1 MHCRMISPKA
11 LKQMKTDKA
20 PFIAISR
27 HRMTVDGDGVTT
39 LVCFYGCPLRCKYC
53 INPQSF
59 SEETKP
65 AFLTPE
71 ELYGR
76 VKLDEL
82 YFLATGG
89 GVTFGGGEPLLYPE
103 FLEEFRQICG
113 EKWHLCAETSLNVPR
128 ENLEKA
134 AQCIDYFIVDVK
146 DTNPDVYLAYT
157 GKTNE
162 QTLSN
167 LKLLVSLVGAD
178 NIIVRL
184 PLIKDYND
192 DLCRDRSEK
201 LLRDMG
207 ITQFDK
213 FTYIIKEDSN

>member
-1 MHCRMISPKA
+1 MLKA
-11 LKQMKTDKA
+11 VTQMKIDKA

-27 HRMTVDGDGVTT
+27 HRLTVDGEGVTT

-71 ELYGR
+71 ELYQK
-76 VKLDEL
+76 VKIDEL

-89 GVTFGGGEPLLYPE
+89 GVTFGGGEPLLYPD
-103 FLEEFRQICG
+103 FLKEFRDICG
-113 EKWHLCAETSLNVPR
+113 KDWHLCAETSLNVPR

-134 AQCIDYFIVDVK
+134 AKFIDYFIVDIK
-146 DTNPDVYLAYT
+146 DTDPDIYLAYT
-157 GKTNE
+157 GKSNE
-162 QTLSN
+162 QVISN
-167 LKLLVSLVGAD
+167 LKWLVSAAGTD

-192 DLCRDRSEK
+192 ESCRDRSEK
-201 LLRDMG
+201 LLREIG

-213 FTYIIKEDSN
+213 FTYIIKEGSK

>member
-1 MHCRMISPKA
+1 MN
-11 LKQMKTDKA
+11 A
-20 PFIAISR
+20 PFIAVSR
-27 HRMTVDGDGVTT
+27 HRIQTDGQGVTT
-39 LVCFYGCPLRCKYC
+39 LCGFFGCPLRCKYC
-53 INPQSF
+53 LNPQSF
-59 SEETKP
+59 SKNTKTMLLSP
-65 AFLTPE
+65 LS
-71 ELYGR
+71 LYER
-76 VKLDEL
+76 VKIDDI
-82 YFLATGG
+82 YFLATNGG
-89 GVTFGGGEPLLYPE
+89 ITFGGGEPLLYPE

-113 EKWHLCAETSLNVPR
+113 EKWHLCAETSLNVPKD
-128 ENLEKA
+128 NLEKA

-201 LLRDMG
+201 LLRAIG
-207 ITQFDK
+207 ITQFDR